1 MPPAF
6 DGSSS
11 SGRAVG
17 RRGFLCEQRNRIR
30 FVKHPGNTRADQ
42 FRCCSGIRRG
52 LATAGRARTVKNAK
66 GKFAIAFPSL
76 ARRMGVMVF
85 VTVPKQVCC

>member
-1 MPPAF
+1 M
-6 DGSSS
+6 
-11 SGRAVG
+11 
-17 RRGFLCEQRNRIR
+17 
-30 FVKHPGNTRADQ
+30 
-42 FRCCSGIRRG
+42 
-52 LATAGRARTVKNAK
+52 VKNAT